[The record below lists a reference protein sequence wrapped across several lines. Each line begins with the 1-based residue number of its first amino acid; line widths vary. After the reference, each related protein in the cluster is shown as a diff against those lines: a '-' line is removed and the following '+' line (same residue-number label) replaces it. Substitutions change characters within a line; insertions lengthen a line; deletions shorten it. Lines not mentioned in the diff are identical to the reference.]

1 MVDGPAG
8 RYPRGVQ
15 IIVQLDA
22 ALAQAARGGRPEARA
37 LLEVAAAHRCALQ
50 PVHPTVDAPPLSTY
64 FTAQLNASEVEGALA
79 ALRDVAGVRAAYA
92 KPEDSP
98 A

>member
-1 MVDGPAG
+1 MVDGAVG

-22 ALAQAARGGRPEARA
+22 ALAQATRGGRPEARA
-37 LLEVAAAHRCALQ
+37 LLEVAAAHRCALR

-64 FTAQLNASEVEGALA
+64 FTARLNASEVEGALA

>member
-1 MVDGPAG
+1 MVDSSAG

-22 ALAQAARGGRPEARA
+22 ALAQAARGGGPEARA
-37 LLEVAAAHRCALQ
+37 LLEVAAAHRCALR
-50 PVHPTVDAPPLSTY
+50 PVHPTVDEPPLSTY
-64 FTAQLNASEVEGALA
+64 FTARVSASAVEGALA